1 MPGRNFFTERVVE
14 CGNRLA
20 REAVDAAIPE
30 DGQIQVGQGHRQP
43 DLISWFSG
51 WQPYLWQGA

>member
-30 DGQIQVGQGHRQP
+30 DIQIQVGQGHRQP
-43 DLISWFSG
+43 DLIS
-51 WQPYLWQGA
+51 